1 MKSYNKRFVCV
12 LSMQGVTI
20 DVVLLGIWGASFT
33 TSACHCDI

>member
-20 DVVLLGIWGASFT
+20 DVVLLGREKTYQFT
-33 TSACHCDI
+33 MVRKHP